1 MAATLRFRRCSRCGS
16 NSYIFGG
23 PVVPAY
29 LDAVCTV
36 VDILQSDEYQVLRA
50 RLDRHVVRMTEGLNQ
65 LDLLVSDGA
74 TPIIS
79 VLVGDEADTLRAG
92 KFLFDQG
99 FYVQSVLFPAVPYH
113 GGVIRVQCNANH
125 TEEAVDGLVDAFRA
139 LKSAIS
145 MPTRSTQSRLKTM
158 VNKFLDEP
166 RVGGSRDAPAE
177 PLQEPTEDAE
187 STESDSSFRG
197 RRGAPNVA
205 GSECRVPRSR
215 LRERAPLSAALGGE
229 HACEDTSVTPETVNL
244 SRTVQALLELSLLCR
259 GFRLLPPSP
268 FSPPRPL
275 IRPP

>member
-1 MAATLRFRRCSRCGS
+1 MLKMRS

-29 LDAVCTV
+29 LDAVCTL

-50 RLDRHVVRMTEGLNQ
+50 RLDRHVARLTEGLNQ
-65 LDLLVSDGA
+65 LDLIVSGGA

-99 FYVQSVLFPAVPYH
+99 FYVQSALFPAVPYH

-139 LKSAIS
+139 LKGAIK

-158 VNKFLDEP
+158 VDKFLDE
-166 RVGGSRDAPAE
+166 RTSWRLE
-177 PLQEPTEDAE
+177 
-187 STESDSSFRG
+187 G
-197 RRGAPNVA
+197 RA
-205 GSECRVPRSR
+205 G
-215 LRERAPLSAALGGE
+215 
-229 HACEDTSVTPETVNL
+229 
-244 SRTVQALLELSLLCR
+244 
-259 GFRLLPPSP
+259 
-268 FSPPRPL
+268 
-275 IRPP
+275 